1 MSYFDCGKRLE
12 VKFRVQGAKGLQK
25 VDIPFRR
32 QTGVETSD
40 HMNLGDS
47 LLQSVAR
54 GTLDLRDRHLEGV
67 GVAFTGTESAKLT
80 GKHANIGIV
89 NITVEDI
96 GRAVAV
102 FALTDD
108 VGDLAEGIKIV
119 RTKQSKSL
127 LLADPLSIE
136 DSLMNI
142 AEGWRDQPRVCEI
155 FHKPSFTH
163 NQTSGKQTP
172 WAAPVRRNSYLLR
185 RFIGIR

>member
-12 VKFRVQGAKGLQK
+12 VKLRVQGAKRLQK
-25 VDIPFRR
+25 LDIPFRG
-32 QTGVETSD
+32 QTRVETSD

-54 GTLDLRDRHLEGV
+54 CALDLRDRHLEGV
-67 GVAFTGTESAKLT
+67 RVAPTCTERAKLA
-80 GKHANIGIV
+80 GKHANIGII
-89 NITVEDI
+89 NIAVEDI

-108 VGDLAEGIKIV
+108 VSDLAEGMEIV
-119 RTKQSKSL
+119 RSKQSKSL

-142 AEGWRDQPRVCEI
+142 AKGWRDQPRVCEI
-155 FHKPSFTH
+155 FHKLSLTH
-163 NQTSGKQTP
+163 NQPPGKQTP
-172 WAAPVRRNSYLLR
+172 LAPVRRNSYLLR
-185 RFIGIR
+185 RFI